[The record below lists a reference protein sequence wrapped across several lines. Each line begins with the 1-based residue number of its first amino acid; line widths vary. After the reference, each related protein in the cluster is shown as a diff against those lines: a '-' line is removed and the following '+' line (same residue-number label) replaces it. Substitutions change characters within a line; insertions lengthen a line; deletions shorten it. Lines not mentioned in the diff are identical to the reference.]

1 MCDHWEIPH
10 ASVNVVIS
18 INTWAAL
25 TGLRGERERRKK
37 GSCFGG
43 KNWRGEVG
51 VLHGH
56 VSLLNSQE

>member
-25 TGLRGERERRKK
+25 MGLRGEREKEEREL
-37 GSCFGG
+37 FGG

>member
-18 INTWAAL
+18 INTWCSTNGAQW
-25 TGLRGERERRKK
+25 REREKEGRELFWR
-37 GSCFGG
+37 

-51 VLHGH
+51 VLHDHGL
-56 VSLLNSQE
+56 LLNSQE

>member
-1 MCDHWEIPH
+1 MGSTNGAQW
-10 ASVNVVIS
+10 
-18 INTWAAL
+18 
-25 TGLRGERERRKK
+25 REREKEEREL
-37 GSCFGG
+37 FGG